1 LIEECKNTE
10 KNRFDVNNIKLN
22 EKPIIRRRGEGEA
35 GKEEFFGGTRIKK
48 SFFFLVGPKKIF
60 LATGLPD
67 GIFSNQKYKFG

>member
-1 LIEECKNTE
+1 VQKHR

-22 EKPIIRRRGEGEA
+22 EKPIIRRGEGEA

-48 SFFFLVGPKKIF
+48 SFFLVGPKKIF